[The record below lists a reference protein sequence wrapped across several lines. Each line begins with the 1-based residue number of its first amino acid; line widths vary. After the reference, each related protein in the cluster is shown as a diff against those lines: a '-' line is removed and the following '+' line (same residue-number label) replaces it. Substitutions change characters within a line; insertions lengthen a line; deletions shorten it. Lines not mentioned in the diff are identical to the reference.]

1 MAYNF
6 NFLFYCVFHLGIAVK
21 LVMTSLTSQNIS
33 FHFTNQGLL
42 TRSKTVPYDSNL
54 CFFCE
59 EKAKYQNPLH
69 LVSTSSAGSSLDNA
83 VKQSK
88 DPKLLVKLSTALDST
103 DAHAIDIKYHK
114 SCWAKH
120 VSGVLRKTIKD
131 DEERSRSETAAK
143 LEFLNLTQAALDSGE
158 ILNMAQLEQAFDS
171 ISNENNSPKTLS
183 RRSVKELIQK
193 EIKGVEFHKPTRAN
207 EPERVSVKQ
216 CRDAAIH
223 IVEST
228 ADSDESMKT
237 LFDAASILRKAINR
251 SEKWVFSGSL
261 DTMTHDHCPEE
272 LTCFFRWII
281 QGPNKTLSDK
291 KCNEVH
297 KRAMQLAQNTIALCL
312 TDRQVDNKRS
322 KAVYCTREMPQH
334 LAVSLAIHQAVRS
347 KELVNLLHG
356 FGMAV
361 EYNRLLRVES
371 QIEKTVLKRIESE
384 GGMFLPP
391 DIVKGRHVYFAI
403 DNIDFSEDTPD
414 GKRTLHGTAMAIYQ
428 KVEPQDEEPVL
439 RYHNCSTK
447 KHDALI

>member
-1 MAYNF
+1 
-6 NFLFYCVFHLGIAVK
+6 
-21 LVMTSLTSQNIS
+21 
-33 FHFTNQGLL
+33 
-42 TRSKTVPYDSNL
+42 
-54 CFFCE
+54 
-59 EKAKYQNPLH
+59 
-69 LVSTSSAGSSLDNA
+69 
-83 VKQSK
+83 
-88 DPKLLVKLSTALDST
+88 
-103 DAHAIDIKYHK
+103 
-114 SCWAKH
+114 
-120 VSGVLRKTIKD
+120 
-131 DEERSRSETAAK
+131 
-143 LEFLNLTQAALDSGE
+143 
-158 ILNMAQLEQAFDS
+158 
-171 ISNENNSPKTLS
+171 
-183 RRSVKELIQK
+183 
-193 EIKGVEFHKPTRAN
+193 
-207 EPERVSVKQ
+207 
-216 CRDAAIH
+216 
-223 IVEST
+223 
-228 ADSDESMKT
+228 MKT
-237 LFDAASILRKAINR
+237 LFHAASILRKAINR

-347 KELVNLLHG
+347 KELVNLLHE

-384 GGMFLPP
+384 GGMFLPL
-391 DIVKGRHVYFAI
+391 DIVKGRYVYFAV
-403 DNIDFSEDTPD
+403 DNIDFSEDTPE

-439 RYHNCSTK
+439 R
-447 KHDALI
+447 

>member
-1 MAYNF
+1 M
-6 NFLFYCVFHLGIAVK
+6 
-21 LVMTSLTSQNIS
+21 
-33 FHFTNQGLL
+33 
-42 TRSKTVPYDSNL
+42 
-54 CFFCE
+54 
-59 EKAKYQNPLH
+59 
-69 LVSTSSAGSSLDNA
+69 STLSAGSSLDNA

-88 DPKLLVKLSTALDST
+88 DPKLFVKLSTALDSS

-120 VSGVLRKTIKD
+120 VTGVLRKTIKD
-131 DEERSRSETAAK
+131 DKERSRSETAAK
-143 LEFLNLTQAALDSGE
+143 LEFLNLSQAALDSGE

-171 ISNENNSPKTLS
+171 ISNENNRPKTLI
-183 RRSVKELIQK
+183 RHSVKELIQK

-223 IVEST
+223 IKST

-237 LFDAASILRKAINR
+237 LFDAASILKKAINR

-261 DTMTHDHCPEE
+261 NTMTHDHCHEE

-281 QGPNKTLSDK
+281 QDLNRTLSDK

-312 TDRQVDNKRS
+312 TDRQVDNKKS
-322 KAVYCTREMPQH
+322 KAVYSTRKMPQH

-371 QIEKTVLKRIESE
+371 
-384 GGMFLPP
+384 
-391 DIVKGRHVYFAI
+391 
-403 DNIDFSEDTPD
+403 
-414 GKRTLHGTAMAIYQ
+414 
-428 KVEPQDEEPVL
+428 
-439 RYHNCSTK
+439 
-447 KHDALI
+447 

>member
-1 MAYNF
+1 
-6 NFLFYCVFHLGIAVK
+6 
-21 LVMTSLTSQNIS
+21 MT
-33 FHFTNQGLL
+33 
-42 TRSKTVPYDSNL
+42 
-54 CFFCE
+54 
-59 EKAKYQNPLH
+59 
-69 LVSTSSAGSSLDNA
+69 
-83 VKQSK
+83 
-88 DPKLLVKLSTALDST
+88 
-103 DAHAIDIKYHK
+103 
-114 SCWAKH
+114 
-120 VSGVLRKTIKD
+120 GVLRKTIND

-143 LEFLNLTQAALDSGE
+143 LEFLNLTQAALDRGE

-207 EPERVSVKQ
+207 EPERVNVKQ
-216 CRDAAIH
+216 FRDAAIH

-272 LTCFFRWII
+272 LTCFFRWIS

-371 QIEKTVLKRIESE
+371 QIEKTVLKRIEGES
-384 GGMFLPP
+384 GMFLSP
-391 DIVKGRHVYFAI
+391 DIVKGRHAYFAI
-403 DNIDFSEDTPD
+403 DNIHFSEDTPD

-428 KVEPQDEEPVL
+428 KVEPKMKNL
-439 RYHNCSTK
+439 Y
-447 KHDALI
+447 

>member
-1 MAYNF
+1 M
-6 NFLFYCVFHLGIAVK
+6 
-21 LVMTSLTSQNIS
+21 
-33 FHFTNQGLL
+33 
-42 TRSKTVPYDSNL
+42 
-54 CFFCE
+54 
-59 EKAKYQNPLH
+59 
-69 LVSTSSAGSSLDNA
+69 STSSAGSSLDNA

-103 DAHAIDIKYHK
+103 DAHAIDTKYHK
-114 SCWAKH
+114 SCWARH
-120 VSGVLRKTIKD
+120 VTWVLRKTIKD
-131 DEERSRSETAAK
+131 DEERSISETAAK
-143 LEFLNLTQAALDSGE
+143 LEFLNLTQAALDSGK
-158 ILNMAQLEQAFDS
+158 ILNMAQLEQVLDS
-171 ISNENNSPKTLS
+171 ISNENSPKNLI
-183 RRSVKELIQK
+183 RRSVKDLIQK

-281 QGPNKTLSDK
+281 QGPNNTLSDK
-291 KCNEVH
+291 KYDEVH

-312 TDRQVDNKRS
+312 KDRQVDNKKS

-371 QIEKTVLKRIESE
+371 QIEKTVLKCIESE
-384 GGMFLPP
+384 GGVFLPP

-403 DNIDFSEDTPD
+403 DNILRGYAEREAYSTRHSNGYLSASGTP
-414 GKRTLHGTAMAIYQ
+414 R
-428 KVEPQDEEPVL
+428 
-439 RYHNCSTK
+439 
-447 KHDALI
+447 